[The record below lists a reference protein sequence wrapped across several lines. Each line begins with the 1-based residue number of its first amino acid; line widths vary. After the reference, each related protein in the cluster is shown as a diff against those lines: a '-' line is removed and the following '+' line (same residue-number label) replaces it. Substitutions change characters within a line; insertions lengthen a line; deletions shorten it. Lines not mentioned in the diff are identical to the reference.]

1 MYVILL
7 KNGITEESTDNMKY
21 IKISPGRIIAIIGN
35 ILLGICILITV
46 YAAVSAANGKVASIF
61 GKSIMQ
67 VVSGSME
74 PTIYPGDYILVEKV
88 PFDDLEEGDI
98 ITFYSSDSSIMGMP
112 NTHRIAEINED
123 GSFVTKGDANSS
135 YDETAVTSDR
145 VIGKYAGK
153 LRFLRWL
160 GSFASLKKIIL
171 LTVIVVILIMS
182 VYEAKTIFRI
192 NKMTDEEKEH
202 LRAEKKEKLIREAIE
217 KEKKRL
223 YDENYSENKDDTGGG
238 EN

>member
-7 KNGITEESTDNMKY
+7 KNGITEESADNMKHM
-21 IKISPGRIIAIIGN
+21 KISSGRIIAIIGN

-46 YAAVSAANGKVASIF
+46 YAAVSAANGKVASVF

-88 PFDDLEEGDI
+88 SYDELEEGDI
-98 ITFYSSDSSIMGMP
+98 ITFYSSDSSILGMP

-123 GSFVTKGDANSS
+123 GSFVTKGDANSNC
-135 YDETAVTSDR
+135 DETAVTSER

-153 LRFLRWL
+153 LRFLRWVY
-160 GSFASLKKIIL
+160 SFSSLKKIIL

-182 VYEAKTIFRI
+182 VYETKTIIKI
-192 NKMTDEEKEH
+192 NRMTDEEKE
-202 LRAEKKEKLIREAIE
+202 RMQAEKKEKLIREAIE

-223 YDENYSENKDDTGGG
+223 YEENYSENHDYTGGD
-238 EN
+238 ET